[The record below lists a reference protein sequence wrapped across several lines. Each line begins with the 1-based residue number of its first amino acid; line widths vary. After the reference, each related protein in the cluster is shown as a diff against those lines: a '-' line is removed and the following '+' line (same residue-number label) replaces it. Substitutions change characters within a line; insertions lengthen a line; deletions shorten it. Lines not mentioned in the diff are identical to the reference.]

1 MHDEYNFKFPE
12 PTKPRAPAP
21 DSADWVRFF
30 TRVALIVLAVP
41 VVVIVALQVVR

>member
-1 MHDEYNFKFPE
+1 MDWKYPE

-41 VVVIVALQVVR
+41 VTFAILSTWVW

>member
-30 TRVALIVLAVP
+30 TRVALIVMVVP
-41 VVVIVALQVVR
+41 VVVIVALQVV